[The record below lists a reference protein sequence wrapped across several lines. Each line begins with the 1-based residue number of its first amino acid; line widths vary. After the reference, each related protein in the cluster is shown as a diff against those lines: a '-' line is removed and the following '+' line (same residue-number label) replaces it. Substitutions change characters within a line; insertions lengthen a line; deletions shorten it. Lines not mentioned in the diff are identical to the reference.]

1 MKAVAKLRAGAGPQH
16 GSWTV
21 NGTVY
26 RRSQDTLLTP
36 DEAEV
41 EYLWPYSLGADGVV
55 IWSGQGE
62 KNALD
67 DDPAAN
73 ASL

>member
-1 MKAVAKLRAGAGPQH
+1 M
-16 GSWTV
+16 

-73 ASL
+73 ASFWANFLNVTGPMTQRFV

>member
-1 MKAVAKLRAGAGPQH
+1 M
-16 GSWTV
+16 

-26 RRSQDTLLTP
+26 RRTQDTLLTP